1 MSFLSRL
8 LKLFTC
14 KSKCVSDCKFNNG
27 QFEIDI
33 LDSKLC
39 DFELKNKDIEKLMRV
54 LSKRSRK
61 NNPTKCITD
70 V

>member
-1 MSFLSRL
+1 MSLLSRL
-8 LKLFTC
+8 LKMFTC

-27 QFEIDI
+27 QFEID
-33 LDSKLC
+33 LFDSKLSE
-39 DFELKNKDIEKLMRV
+39 FELKNKDIEKLMRV
-54 LSKRSRK
+54 LSKRGKK